1 MTCYV
6 CDSPTCIDEC
16 QPKVK
21 KMNELI
27 KKLAKDHLRHEMYAA
42 YGEIIEGDYY
52 EFEPDELV
60 KFVESIIDEC
70 YGDEE

>member
-1 MTCYV
+1 
-6 CDSPTCIDEC
+6 
-16 QPKVK
+16 
-21 KMNELI
+21 
-27 KKLAKDHLRHEMYAA
+27 MYAA